1 MPCHCIWIGSN
12 DEGIAVDRI
21 VKSLTD
27 AFAEDQGITALDEA
41 AQFEAFVANATL
53 SSYYDDDFNPLDF
66 VIGAGGDL
74 GVDVA
79 AIIINGDLL
88 LDAADVELAVRA
100 ARQLDV
106 KFVFAQAKRPE
117 SFQAAVFTELAD
129 NLRHLFE
136 EESLRYPANADVV
149 NLKEAIR
156 AVFTDISKFANGLPE
171 IVVRYVTTGAPGD
184 ILLEEKRQS
193 AWDVLDGT
201 NYFNAVTVEAVGA
214 RQLRDQHQAAT
225 AAVTA
230 SFTMDKRLTLP
241 KMPGVTQAFIGV
253 LAAKDLVRLLRD
265 ASGGIRKSL
274 FFDNVRDFQDFN
286 PVNLEIMA
294 SLNDAVRRNQFSVL
308 NNGITIVTRGL
319 TLAGD
324 DFALKDFQIVNGC
337 QTCHVLFHAQDQ
349 LTDGVQVSVR
359 IIQSQD
365 EDVIAGITAATN
377 RQTAVSDDD
386 LAAREQFHK
395 DLEALFTTF
404 PAGEELYYERR
415 SKQYAGNDVERT
427 RIVTRSQLTRT
438 FASMFLDEPARA
450 GRYVRELRET
460 RKTELF
466 NPIQNPLAYYTSA
479 AAYYRIDWL
488 LRNRRIDRSY
498 SPARYQL
505 LAAMKLRVIGDG
517 TLPAG
522 NRKSKVECDKLLK
535 VIWDAQAAE
544 DLIKELLPVVD
555 AAVAEETPGVSLNR
569 DTVRTRSFTDRVKT
583 KVLALPTP

>member
-1 MPCHCIWIGSN
+1 M
-12 DEGIAVDRI
+12 DRI

-27 AFAEDQGITALDEA
+27 AFAEDQGISALDEA
-41 AQFEAFVANATL
+41 TQFEAFVANATL
-53 SSYYDDDFNPLDF
+53 SSYFDDDFNPLDF

-79 AIIINGDLL
+79 AIVINGDLL
-88 LDAADVELAVRA
+88 LDAADVELAVRG

-106 KFVFAQAKRPE
+106 KFIFAQAKRSE
-117 SFQAAVFTELAD
+117 SFQAAVFAEIAD
-129 NLRHLFE
+129 NLRHLFKDE
-136 EESLRYPANADVV
+136 TLRYPANADVV
-149 NLKEAIR
+149 NLKEAIS
-156 AVFTDISKFANGLPE
+156 AVFTDISKFSNGLPD
-171 IVVRYVTTGAPGD
+171 IIVRYVTTGTLGD
-184 ILLEEKRQS
+184 ALLEEKRQS
-193 AWDVLDGT
+193 AADALDST
-201 NYFNAVTVEAVGA
+201 NYFNSVTVEAVGA

-225 AAVTA
+225 AAVSA
-230 SFTMDKRLTLP
+230 AFTMDKRITLP
-241 KMPGVTQAFIGV
+241 RMPGVTQAFIGV
-253 LAAKDLVRLLRD
+253 LSAKDLVKVLTD

-294 SLNDAVRRNQFSVL
+294 SLSDAVRRNQFSVL
-308 NNGITIVTRGL
+308 NNGITIVTREL

-324 DFALKDFQIVNGC
+324 DFSLKDFQIVNGC
-337 QTCHVLFHAQDQ
+337 QTCHVLFHAQTQ
-349 LTDGVQVSVR
+349 LTDDVHVSVR

-377 RQTAVSDDD
+377 RQTAVTDDD

-415 SKQYAGNDVERT
+415 SKQYAEDGVERT
-427 RIVTRSQLTRT
+427 RIVTRSQLVRT

-460 RKTELF
+460 RAADLF
-466 NPIQNPLAYYTSA
+466 NPTQNPLAYYTSA
-479 AAYYRIDWL
+479 AAYYRIEWL

-505 LAAMKLRVIGDG
+505 LAAIKLRLIGDG
-517 TLPAG
+517 PLPAG
-522 NRKSKVECDKLLK
+522 NRKSKAECDKILE

-544 DLIKELLPVVD
+544 DLVKELLPVID
-555 AAVAEETPGVSLNR
+555 EAVSEETPGLTLTR

-583 KVLALPTP
+583 KVLALPAYGSA

>member
-1 MPCHCIWIGSN
+1 M
-12 DEGIAVDRI
+12 DRI

-27 AFAEDQGITALDEA
+27 AFAQEQGIAALDEA
-41 AQFEAFVANATL
+41 TQFEAFVANATL
-53 SSYYDDDFNPLDF
+53 SAYYDDDFNPLDF

-79 AIIINGDLL
+79 AIVINGDLL
-88 LDAADVELAVRA
+88 LDATDVELAVAA

-117 SFQAAVFTELAD
+117 SFQAAVFTDISD
-129 NLRHLFE
+129 NLRHLFKD
-136 EESLRYPANADVV
+136 ESLRYPANADVV
-149 NLKEAIR
+149 NLKAAIK
-156 AVFTDISKFANGLPE
+156 AVFADISKFSNGLPD
-171 IVVRYVTTGAPGD
+171 IAVRYVTTGSVGD
-184 ILLEEKRQS
+184 ALLEEKRQS
-193 AWDVLDGT
+193 AASVLDAT
-201 NYFNAVTVEAVGA
+201 NYFNTVTVQAVGA

-225 AAVTA
+225 AAVSA
-230 SFTMDKRLTLP
+230 AFTMDKRITLP
-241 KMPGVTQAFIGV
+241 RMPGVTQAFIGV
-253 LAAKDLVRLLRD
+253 LPAKRLVDVLTD

-286 PVNLEIMA
+286 SVNLEIMA

-308 NNGITIVTRGL
+308 NNGITIVAREL

-324 DFALKDFQIVNGC
+324 DFSLKDFQIVNGC
-337 QTCHVLFHAQDQ
+337 QTCHVLFHAQAQ
-349 LTDGVQVSVR
+349 LTKDVHVSVR

-377 RQTAVSDDD
+377 RQTAVTDDD

-404 PAGEELYYERR
+404 SSGEELYYERR
-415 SKQYAGNDVERT
+415 SKQYAENNVERT
-427 RIVTRSQLTRT
+427 RIVTRPQLIRI

-450 GRYVRELRET
+450 GRYVRELREA
-460 RKTELF
+460 RRSDLF
-466 NPIQNPLAYYTSA
+466 NPNQNPLAYYTSA
-479 AAYYRIDWL
+479 AAYYRIEWL

-505 LAAMKLRVIGDG
+505 LAAMKVRIIGDG
-517 TLPAG
+517 PLPAG

-535 VIWDAQAAE
+535 VIWDAQASE
-544 DLIKELLPVVD
+544 DLVKELLPVIDEV
-555 AAVAEETPGVSLNR
+555 VSEENPGQTLTR
-569 DTVRTRSFTDRVKT
+569 DTVRTRSFTDKLKA
-583 KVLALPTP
+583 KVLALPVYKPADVTSGQES